1 MTSDTDKDL
10 PSDNSA
16 THGEIRLRDGAA
28 RPRGSSRLQGHLRLL
43 AVFLLTA
50 LVLVLLELT
59 GLRSHLTLD
68 TLRTHLATH
77 QWQGLAVFTALFCL
91 GNLAQ
96 IPGWIFLAA
105 AVLALGQMAG
115 GIATYFAASV
125 SCLVVFLVVRLIG
138 GDALRKLDNTLAK
151 RILAHLDRHPLASVW
166 LLRVLFQTAP
176 PLNYS
181 LALSGVGVR
190 AYLLGTLLGLPL
202 PIAVYCLLFDFLAGA
217 LQIR

>member
-1 MTSDTDKDL
+1 M
-10 PSDNSA
+10 
-16 THGEIRLRDGAA
+16 
-28 RPRGSSRLQGHLRLL
+28 
-43 AVFLLTA
+43 
-50 LVLVLLELT
+50 
-59 GLRSHLTLD
+59 
-68 TLRTHLATH
+68 
-77 QWQGLAVFTALFCL
+77 
-91 GNLAQ
+91 
-96 IPGWIFLAA
+96 
-105 AVLALGQMAG
+105 
-115 GIATYFAASV
+115 
-125 SCLVVFLVVRLIG
+125 RLIG